1 MLRENLRDAGQIIQ
15 NILTQPVMVP
25 EISDET
31 TLLAAAQNYHEG
43 EGTNSPLSKVM
54 LSFLRYPEPTQILIQ
69 ELEILH
75 KELNA

>member
-15 NILTQPVMVP
+15 NILTQPVVVP

-31 TLLAAAQNYHEG
+31 TLFSAAQNYREG
-43 EGTNSPLSKVM
+43 EGADSTLSKVM
-54 LSFLRYPEPTQILIQ
+54 LSFLRYPEPTQVLIQ